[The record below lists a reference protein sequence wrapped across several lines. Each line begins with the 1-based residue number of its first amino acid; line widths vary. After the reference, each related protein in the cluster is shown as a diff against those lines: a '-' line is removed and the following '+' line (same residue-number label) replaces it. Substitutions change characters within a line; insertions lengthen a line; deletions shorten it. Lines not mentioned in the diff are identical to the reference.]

1 MYSTYMPCLACKT
14 LNNSCKGGNSNH
26 WDIKYEVQNQGMSC
40 PVLASSV
47 NSVKGISG
55 CSTKD
60 GSNANDLADTDSIDW
75 DTEDELEI
83 QGISH
88 PSSTGRASAYEGF
101 LACHKKDGEK
111 VRKESDIIDWDSEDE
126 LEIKGLSIPP
136 CSGSLKPGPCVTACK
151 GEASSSACPYNTQAV
166 TQFVNMGFHEHLVI
180 KAIEENGEKDTE
192 AILETLLTYSVLDKS
207 PQESHVGTSK
217 SCSSESGNYFLDDSS
232 DDELSP
238 QNEDQTNQLSE
249 EREILSCLVDMGYS
263 AEDVKIAMERCG
275 SGVSM
280 AELADFICAAQLG
293 GDFDAQSTELSVDN
307 EDSFPHQR
315 QQNDDL
321 SRHKKRKIW
330 MSDRTKNRVWK
341 KIEKKPVNEDKE
353 LTLPNPMV
361 GFGLPDD
368 SWAVVERRLPETAAG
383 PPYFYYENVAFTPK
397 GVWEKISKFLYDI
410 KPEFVDSMFFS
421 AAARKRGYIHNLPIH
436 NRFRAQP
443 IPPQTI
449 QEVLPA
455 TKTWWPSW
463 DSRTK
468 LNCIQTAVASARLT
482 ERIRKAV
489 EKCGDGTPTRD
500 VQKYVMYECKK
511 WNLVWVGRNK
521 VAPLEPDEMEM
532 LLGFPKNHTRGGGIS
547 RTDRYKALGNTF
559 QVDTVAYHLSVLK
572 DKFPGGINILSLFS
586 GIGGAEV
593 ALHKLGIRLKNVVSV
608 EISRTNREI
617 LRSWWEQTNQQGN
630 LIEIA
635 DVQQVSTANLEQWM
649 SSFGGFD
656 LVIGGSPCNNLSGSN
671 RRTRDGLEG
680 EHSSLFYDYYRILDQ
695 LRTLMR
701 GV

>member
-1 MYSTYMPCLACKT
+1 MPYLACKD
-14 LNNSCKGGNSNH
+14 GNA
-26 WDIKYEVQNQGMSC
+26 YES
-40 PVLASSV
+40 
-47 NSVKGISG
+47 
-55 CSTKD
+55 
-60 GSNANDLADTDSIDW
+60 ADTDSIDW

-83 QGISH
+83 QGISY
-88 PSSTGRASAYEGF
+88 PSSTGCASAQEGS
-101 LACHKKDGEK
+101 LACHGKDGEK
-111 VRKESDIIDWDSEDE
+111 ARKQSDIIDWDSEDE
-126 LEIKGLSIPP
+126 LEIKGQSVPP
-136 CSGSLKPGPCVTACK
+136 CSDSLKPGPRVTTC
-151 GEASSSACPYNTQAV
+151 N
-166 TQFVNMGFHEHLVI
+166 
-180 KAIEENGEKDTE
+180 EESINYIPG
-192 AILETLLTYSVLDKS
+192 ALQVLDKS
-207 PQESHVGTSK
+207 QQECHVGTSK
-217 SCSSESGNYFLDDSS
+217 LCSSESLNYFLDGTS
-232 DDELSP
+232 DDEFSP
-238 QNEDQTNQLSE
+238 QYEVKVATAKSSAASDASGSLAYSILNPRSEISISIQLAKEIDQTNQLSE
-249 EREILSCLVDMGYS
+249 EREILSCLVAMGYL
-263 AEDVKIAMERCG
+263 AEDVKIAIERC
-275 SGVSM
+275 VR
-280 AELADFICAAQLG
+280 DV
-293 GDFDAQSTELSVDN
+293 DAQFTELSVDN
-307 EDSFPHQR
+307 EDSFPYQR
-315 QQNDDL
+315 QQNDNL
-321 SRHKKRKIW
+321 SGHKKRKIW
-330 MSDRTKNRVWK
+330 MNDRTENRVCK

-353 LTLPNPMV
+353 LTLPNPMG

-368 SWAVVERRLPETAAG
+368 PWAIVERRLPETAAG
-383 PPYFYYENVAFTPK
+383 PPYFYYENIAFTPK

-410 KPEFVDSMFFS
+410 QPEFVDSMFFS
-421 AAARKRGYIHNLPIH
+421 AATRKRGYIHNLPIH

-449 QEVLPA
+449 QEVLTA

-468 LNCIQTAVASARLT
+468 LNCIRTAVGSARLT
-482 ERIRKAV
+482 EKIRKAL

-500 VQKYVMYECKK
+500 VQKYVMDECKK

-532 LLGFPKNHTRGGGIS
+532 LMGFPKNHTRGGGIS

-572 DKFPGGINILSLFS
+572 YKFPGGMNILSLFS

-593 ALHKLGIRLKNVVSV
+593 ALNKLGIRMKNVVSV
-608 EISRTNREI
+608 EISRTDREI

-635 DVQQVSTANLEQWM
+635 DVQQVTTAHLEQWV

-671 RRTRDGLEG
+671 RLTRVGLEG

-701 GV
+701 GIGLLDNISEFVEMNTKITLLIQLDHALRSKQELFLDDTHV